1 MANELVKE
9 LEEAEGILATELAET
24 YVDGT
29 ALIQLHCVEAEK
41 IQSTLQRARE
51 ALTWRERAICF
62 MASSLLE
69 QAETREP
76 VIGAK
81 GDMVFKTLGIL
92 AARNFEEAK
101 APVYFETIADTLTEI
116 ARAYTP
122 EEK

>member
-51 ALTWRERAICF
+51 ALTWIPVSERLPEKSGLFAV
-62 MASSLLE
+62 SG
-69 QAETREP
+69 R
-76 VIGAK
+76 
-81 GDMVFKTLGIL
+81 DMVGKQ
-92 AARNFEEAK
+92 
-101 APVYFETIADTLTEI
+101 VVETEIEFDADTGVFDTFLEVEAWKNEVLPYI
-116 ARAYTP
+116 A
-122 EEK
+122 E